1 MLQVEWVAKGSG
13 AGWLLH
19 RLLDGMQM
27 WIVEFGQVQE
37 IVQVL
42 LEQIL
47 LLAVILI
54 LVLEEVLNDLAT
66 HLLLGIDARL

>member
-1 MLQVEWVAKGSG
+1 
-13 AGWLLH
+13 
-19 RLLDGMQM
+19 MQM